1 MTPGRCSF
9 CGSSPSE
16 PPFPLATKWDANRAF
31 SGAWIVVP
39 SIFMIYDM
47 GAEIA
52 TALAH
57 APVPVPSHLKAQ

>member
-1 MTPGRCSF
+1 MSPRF
-9 CGSSPSE
+9 PWPSE
-16 PPFPLATKWDANRAF
+16 WDANREL

-39 SIFMIYDM
+39 SIVMIYDM

-57 APVPVPSHLKAQ
+57 APAPVASHLKTQ

>member
-1 MTPGRCSF
+1 M
-9 CGSSPSE
+9 SPRFSWLLE
-16 PPFPLATKWDANRAF
+16 WDANREF

-57 APVPVPSHLKAQ
+57 APAPVPSHLKAQ